1 MKKLIATVTLI
12 SSLGVA
18 APIPVSA
25 AIVDQVKSK
34 VDSIK
39 VDTKAIKATNSL
51 TKKIVTE
58 TSHTANTI
66 VEEIDALKG
75 RLSTG
80 VTPVELPNFL
90 SESVRDFEKLLAL
103 VPREEIAT
111 FLGNSSTMNASNDGS
126 LSLRPSSISTDCASG
141 SPCEEFR
148 KVLVNTL
155 LDLSKVIE
163 LEIEEQ
169 TTEGEI
175 LPDDPSSLIQ
185 LEPLISFIQKVPG
198 RGLFPAYM
206 VMMSDSK
213 SSYEELG
220 NAICAHTTTIPTSRP
235 FPLCRLRE
243 RTLEIQDIMRER
255 RDARQ
260 ATREESREESRNAR
274 LNAEDNPHQYP
285 EYYYE
290 LQRCDNKLKAKPF
303 ALYNSL
309 SFYAITVKGIAKLFI
324 AMGETVLKETAVD
337 GGVAA
342 GPQISGSLQQNTP
355 AMIGQATDGVA
366 DALLSMASSGKNKI
380 RHCAELRAQ
389 LNIWDK
395 VKNL

>member
-39 VDTKAIKATNSL
+39 VDTKAIKATNSI

-213 SSYEELG
+213 SSNEELG
-220 NAICAHTTTIPTSRP
+220 NAICAHTTPLRP
-235 FPLCRLRE
+235 RKPLCRLRE
-243 RTLEIQDIMRER
+243 RTLEIQDLMRER

-260 ATREESREESRNAR
+260 ATREESREERRDAR

-290 LQRCDNKLKAKPF
+290 LQRCDNKLKAKPL

-309 SFYAITVKGIAKLFI
+309 SAFAIIVKGSAKILIAT
-324 AMGETVLKETAVD
+324 GETVLKEPAVN

-342 GPQISGSLQQNTP
+342 GPQISGRLEQNTP